1 MKNPQLLLTRF
12 YLAAA
17 LSLIAAVRAQAQDVA
32 KVSPETHRVLLEN
45 ERVRVLDVHFKVG
58 EMVPTHSHPAGILY
72 YLSDAKLRITYPDGR
87 TEERQVKAG
96 TAVWSEAVTHA
107 VENVGT
113 TELHE
118 IHTELKEAAKKPGRH

>member
-45 ERVRVLDVHFKVG
+45 ERVRVLDVHVKVG
-58 EMVPTHSHPAGILY
+58 EKVPTHSHPAGILY
-72 YLSDAKLRITYPDGR
+72 YLSDAKLRIRIPMG
-87 TEERQVKAG
+87 
-96 TAVWSEAVTHA
+96 
-107 VENVGT
+107 
-113 TELHE
+113 
-118 IHTELKEAAKKPGRH
+118 ELKNVR

>member
-1 MKNPQLLLTRF
+1 MKNLQPLLTRF
-12 YLAAA
+12 YLAVTFFLFVAA
-17 LSLIAAVRAQAQDVA
+17 RAQAQDVV

-45 ERVRVLDVHFKVG
+45 ERVRALDVHVKVG
-58 EMVPTHSHPAGILY
+58 EKVPTHSHPAGILY

-87 TEERQVKAG
+87 TEERQMKAG

-113 TELHE
+113 SELHE

>member
-1 MKNPQLLLTRF
+1 
-12 YLAAA
+12 
-17 LSLIAAVRAQAQDVA
+17 
-32 KVSPETHRVLLEN
+32 
-45 ERVRVLDVHFKVG
+45 VRVLDVHFKVG